1 MHRGYDRCKK
11 TYVNDILIQVS
22 SASFISRLMIIAS
35 SETGLFV
42 IFLTRMLTR
51 MMMMITMMMMGM
63 ANVVTEGWW

>member
-42 IFLTRMLTR
+42 IFLTK
-51 MMMMITMMMMGM
+51 MMMMITMMMMMMGM